1 MNVPEVDFIGW
12 ICCFGLHSFLWVF
25 NFSCHSCLFFYFAFL
40 KENQETLDVKAKVF
54 DHPGALDSLFG
65 D

>member
-1 MNVPEVDFIGW
+1 MSQRLIL
-12 ICCFGLHSFLWVF
+12 FGGFVVLAFHPFLWIF